1 MTAYWWTCHHEKC
14 LDRMAESEWA
24 ETVIRDRDA
33 HIAEH
38 HPGWQPTEAEKHIS
52 SWPTLTTTNT

>member
-1 MTAYWWTCHHEKC
+1 MPERHWWTCHHEDC
-14 LDRMAESEWA
+14 LDRMAQSEWA

-38 HPGWQPTEAEKHIS
+38 HPGWHPTPAEMRIS
-52 SWPTLTTTNT
+52 SWLHT